1 MSAGFQL
8 EDIVVKLAL
17 QQTNVKSNEDG
28 YETTSCFALDDTV
41 NIINIFIVCTTTC
54 TSFNV
59 NSDIRGF

>member
-41 NIINIFIVCTTTC
+41 NIINIFIVCTATC